1 MTEPQSNR
9 PVFLGIEGLD
19 GSGKTVQCGLLA
31 DALRRAGK
39 RVFLID
45 FPQYDSPLGREIG
58 RFLSGKDEAA
68 NADSVDA
75 KSMCLW
81 YAADRWN
88 ALKNVDFSQYDYV
101 IFNRYTL
108 SSAVYQT
115 ARRCGG
121 VNGDFI
127 QWVFSLEHGVFGLP
141 KPDAYLFLNT
151 EIAGCA
157 ENLTHKGERIYVDGL
172 DLYERSQS
180 LLARCREIYLYC
192 AETFPNVHQVPCT
205 GPEGLL
211 PAEEIH
217 RRVLD
222 TLTELGFGPARE

>member
-1 MTEPQSNR
+1 MNEPNR
-9 PVFLGIEGLD
+9 PVFLCIEGLD

-31 DALRRAGK
+31 DALRQAGK

-45 FPQYDSPLGREIG
+45 FPQYESPLGREIG
-58 RFLSGKDEAA
+58 RFLSGRDETA

-88 ALKNVDFSQYDYV
+88 ALKNVDFSRYDYV

-115 ARRCGG
+115 ARRYGG
-121 VNGDFI
+121 VNEDFI

-141 KPDAYLFLNT
+141 EPDAYLFLNT

-157 ENLTHKGERIYVDGL
+157 ENLTHKGERTYVDGL

-180 LLARCREIYLYC
+180 LLVCCREIYLHC
-192 AETFPNVHQVPCT
+192 AEVYENVHLVPCT
-205 GPEGLL
+205 GPDGLL
-211 PAEEIH
+211 PVDVIH
-217 RRVLD
+217 RRVME
-222 TLTELGFGPARE
+222 TLAAAGVCP

>member
-1 MTEPQSNR
+1 MKETTR
-9 PVFLGIEGLD
+9 PVFLCIEGLD

-31 DALRRAGK
+31 DALRQAGK

-45 FPQYDSPLGREIG
+45 FPQYESPLGREIG
-58 RFLSGKDEAA
+58 RFLSGKDETA

-88 ALKNVDFSQYDYV
+88 ALKNVEFSQYDYV

-115 ARRCGG
+115 ARRYGG
-121 VNGDFI
+121 VNEEFI

-141 KPDAYLFLNT
+141 EPDAYLFLNT

-157 ENLTHKGERIYVDGL
+157 ENLTHKGERAYVDGL

-180 LLARCREIYLYC
+180 LLARCRQIYLHC
-192 AETFPNVHQVPCT
+192 AEVYDHVHLVPCT
-205 GPEGLL
+205 GPDGLL
-211 PAEEIH
+211 PVDVIH
-217 RRVLD
+217 RRVME
-222 TLTELGFGPARE
+222 TLAAAGLCP

>member
-1 MTEPQSNR
+1 MKEANR
-9 PVFLGIEGLD
+9 PIFLCIEGLD

-31 DALRRAGK
+31 DALRQAGK

-45 FPQYDSPLGREIG
+45 FPQYESPLGREIG
-58 RFLSGKDEAA
+58 RFLSGKDETA

-88 ALKNVDFSQYDYV
+88 ALKNVEFSQYDYV

-115 ARRCGG
+115 ARRYGG
-121 VNGDFI
+121 VNEEFI

-141 KPDAYLFLNT
+141 EPDAYLFLNT

-157 ENLTHKGERIYVDGL
+157 ENLTHKGERAYVDGL

-180 LLARCREIYLYC
+180 LLARCRQIYLHC
-192 AETFPNVHQVPCT
+192 AEVYDHVHLVPCT
-205 GPEGLL
+205 GPDGLL
-211 PAEEIH
+211 PVDVIN
-217 RRVLD
+217 RRVMEALAAAG
-222 TLTELGFGPARE
+222 LCP

>member
-1 MTEPQSNR
+1 MNEPNR
-9 PVFLGIEGLD
+9 PVFLCIEGLD

-31 DALRRAGK
+31 DALRQAGK

-45 FPQYDSPLGREIG
+45 FPQYETPLGREIG
-58 RFLSGKDEAA
+58 RFLSGRDETA

-101 IFNRYTL
+101 VFNRYTL

-115 ARRCGG
+115 ARRYGG
-121 VNGDFI
+121 VNEDFI

-141 KPDAYLFLNT
+141 EPDAYLFLNT

-157 ENLTHKGERIYVDGL
+157 ENLTHKGERTYVDGL

-180 LLARCREIYLYC
+180 LLVCCREIYLHC
-192 AETFPNVHQVPCT
+192 AEVYENVHLVPCT
-205 GPEGLL
+205 GPDGLL
-211 PAEEIH
+211 PVDVIH
-217 RRVLD
+217 RRVME
-222 TLTELGFGPARE
+222 TLAAAGVCL

>member
-1 MTEPQSNR
+1 MNEPNR
-9 PVFLGIEGLD
+9 PVFLCIEGLD

-31 DALRRAGK
+31 DALRQAGK

-45 FPQYDSPLGREIG
+45 FPQYESPLGREIG
-58 RFLSGKDEAA
+58 RFLSGRDETA

-101 IFNRYTL
+101 VFNRYTL

-115 ARRCGG
+115 ARRYGG
-121 VNGDFI
+121 VNEDFI

-141 KPDAYLFLNT
+141 EPDAYLFLNT

-157 ENLTHKGERIYVDGL
+157 ENLTHKGERTYVDGL

-180 LLARCREIYLYC
+180 LLVCCREIYLHC
-192 AETFPNVHQVPCT
+192 AEVYENVHLVPCT
-205 GPEGLL
+205 GPDGLL
-211 PAEEIH
+211 PVDVIH
-217 RRVLD
+217 RRVME
-222 TLTELGFGPARE
+222 TLAAAGVCP

>member
-1 MTEPQSNR
+1 MNEPNR
-9 PVFLGIEGLD
+9 PVFLCIEGLD

-31 DALRRAGK
+31 DALRQAGK

-45 FPQYDSPLGREIG
+45 FPQYESPLGREIG
-58 RFLSGKDEAA
+58 RFLSGRDETA

-115 ARRCGG
+115 ARRYGG
-121 VNGDFI
+121 VNEDFI

-141 KPDAYLFLNT
+141 EPDAYLFLNT

-157 ENLTHKGERIYVDGL
+157 ENLTHKGERTYVDGL

-180 LLARCREIYLYC
+180 LLVCCREIYLHC
-192 AETFPNVHQVPCT
+192 AEVYENVHLVPCT
-205 GPEGLL
+205 GPDGLL
-211 PAEEIH
+211 PVDVIH
-217 RRVLD
+217 RRVME
-222 TLTELGFGPARE
+222 TLAAAGVCP

>member
-1 MTEPQSNR
+1 MKETTR
-9 PVFLGIEGLD
+9 PVFLCIEGLD

-31 DALRRAGK
+31 DALRQAGK

-45 FPQYDSPLGREIG
+45 FPQYESPLGREIG
-58 RFLSGKDEAA
+58 RFLSGKDETA

-88 ALKNVDFSQYDYV
+88 ALKHVDLSQYDYV

-115 ARRCGG
+115 ARRYGG
-121 VNGDFI
+121 VNEDFI

-141 KPDAYLFLNT
+141 EPDAYLFLNT

-157 ENLTHKGERIYVDGL
+157 ENLTHKGERAYVDGL

-180 LLARCREIYLYC
+180 LLARCREIYLHC
-192 AETFPNVHQVPCT
+192 AEVYDHVHLVPCT
-205 GPEGLL
+205 GPDGLL
-211 PAEEIH
+211 PVDVIH
-217 RRVLD
+217 RRVME
-222 TLTELGFGPARE
+222 TLAAAGLCP

>member
-1 MTEPQSNR
+1 MKETTR
-9 PVFLGIEGLD
+9 PVFLCIEGLD

-31 DALRRAGK
+31 DALRQAGK

-45 FPQYDSPLGREIG
+45 FPQYESPLGREIG
-58 RFLSGKDEAA
+58 RFLSGKDETA

-88 ALKNVDFSQYDYV
+88 ALKNVEFSQYDYV

-115 ARRCGG
+115 ARRYGG
-121 VNGDFI
+121 VNEEFI

-141 KPDAYLFLNT
+141 EPDAYLFLNT

-157 ENLTHKGERIYVDGL
+157 ENLTHKGERAYVDGL

-180 LLARCREIYLYC
+180 LLARCRQIYLHC
-192 AETFPNVHQVPCT
+192 AEVYDHVHLVSCT
-205 GPEGLL
+205 GPDGLL
-211 PAEEIH
+211 PVDVIH
-217 RRVLD
+217 RRVME
-222 TLTELGFGPARE
+222 TLAAAGLCP

>member
-1 MTEPQSNR
+1 MNEPNR
-9 PVFLGIEGLD
+9 PVFLCIEGLD

-31 DALRRAGK
+31 DALRQAGK

-58 RFLSGKDEAA
+58 RFLSGRDETA

-101 IFNRYTL
+101 IFNRYPL

-115 ARRCGG
+115 ARRYGG
-121 VNGDFI
+121 VNEDFI

-141 KPDAYLFLNT
+141 EPDAYLFLNT

-157 ENLTHKGERIYVDGL
+157 ENLTHKGERTYVDGL

-180 LLARCREIYLYC
+180 LLVCCREIYLHC
-192 AETFPNVHQVPCT
+192 AEVYENVHLVPCT
-205 GPEGLL
+205 GPDGLL
-211 PAEEIH
+211 PVDVIH
-217 RRVLD
+217 RRVME
-222 TLTELGFGPARE
+222 TLAAAGVCP

>member
-1 MTEPQSNR
+1 MKETTR
-9 PVFLGIEGLD
+9 PVFLCIEGLD

-31 DALRRAGK
+31 DALRQAGK

-45 FPQYDSPLGREIG
+45 FPQYESPLGREIG
-58 RFLSGKDEAA
+58 RFLSGKDETA

-88 ALKNVDFSQYDYV
+88 ALKNVEFSQYDYV

-115 ARRCGG
+115 ARRYGG
-121 VNGDFI
+121 VNEEFI

-141 KPDAYLFLNT
+141 EPDAYLFLNT

-157 ENLTHKGERIYVDGL
+157 ENLTHKGERTYVDGL

-180 LLARCREIYLYC
+180 LLARCRQIYLHC
-192 AETFPNVHQVPCT
+192 AEVYDHVHLVPCT
-205 GPEGLL
+205 GPDGLL
-211 PAEEIH
+211 PVDVIH
-217 RRVLD
+217 RRVME
-222 TLTELGFGPARE
+222 TLAAAGLCP

>member
-1 MTEPQSNR
+1 MNEPNR
-9 PVFLGIEGLD
+9 PVFLCIEGLD

-31 DALRRAGK
+31 DALRQAGK

-58 RFLSGKDEAA
+58 RFLSGRDETA

-115 ARRCGG
+115 ARRYGG
-121 VNGDFI
+121 VNEDFI

-141 KPDAYLFLNT
+141 EPDAYLFLNT

-157 ENLTHKGERIYVDGL
+157 ENLTHKGERTYVDGL

-180 LLARCREIYLYC
+180 LLVCCREIYLHC
-192 AETFPNVHQVPCT
+192 AEVYENVHLVPCT
-205 GPEGLL
+205 GPDGLL
-211 PAEEIH
+211 PVDVIH
-217 RRVLD
+217 RRVME
-222 TLTELGFGPARE
+222 TLAAAGVCP